1 MSSFA
6 QCIGGAKVYLAVYE
20 NLIYPRFLR
29 KFGGRKLSQDDVWG
43 VLSSS
48 TKLPAEAGP
57 ILDLGCGTGWFSRRL
72 VEHHGPAGPVVIG
85 VDQSEHAIDRAKKL
99 QKQVGISSER
109 LSFVVEDMETPK
121 LALADLGCQDH
132 ELASEVWL
140 CGCLHQLQEPEDML
154 RRIRGL
160 LALGGRLCI
169 QTLEEPSQH
178 NQRVDVAV
186 MRKMG
191 QKIFRPG
198 EAEKVLSLTGYDV
211 VRMEAIGFI
220 KLVVATSQATQ
231 VERKN
236 DEWKLR

>member
-1 MSSFA
+1 MSSLA
-6 QCIGGAKVYLAVYE
+6 QRIGGLKVYLAAYE

-29 KFGGRKLSQDDVWG
+29 KYGGRKLSQEDVWG

-72 VEHHGPAGPVVIG
+72 ADHHGPGGPVVIG
-85 VDQSEHAIDRAKKL
+85 VDQSECAIDRAKEL
-99 QKQVGISSER
+99 QEQANISPKR
-109 LSFVVEDMETPK
+109 LRFAVEDIEKPK
-121 LALADLGCQDH
+121 LALADLECRDH

-154 RRIRGL
+154 RRVLGL
-160 LALGGRLCI
+160 LGPGGRLCI

-198 EAEKVLSLTGYDV
+198 EVEKVLSFSGYDV

-220 KLVVATSQATQ
+220 KLVVATNQATQ

-236 DEWKLR
+236 DE